1 MNAPTLAQSLFCPA
15 HSHLAA
21 EAVRLGAFMFGLLV
35 VALESW
41 LRMPIRPLFDGYAQS
56 VASRVSSMAAAV
68 LQHRPL

>member
-21 EAVRLGAFMFGLLV
+21 EAARLGAVLFGLLV

-56 VASRVSSMAAAV
+56 VMSRMSSLTSTV
-68 LQHRPL
+68 FRHR